1 MQLDV
6 SSSTSLTGVSAR
18 PISFAVP
25 IVVKGALKQ
34 KALSG
39 YVSIGVTD
47 PDNAR
52 CMIEETEI
60 SEYEDSPGSPWAR
73 DPPTRNPRR
82 TYNNRRLYAYR
93 APWAAAAQ
101 PCTERRNPS
110 PLRSRAGSV
119 PNRSLDGVTFNREGA
134 ILLQVFEASV
144 VAADLPKEGSPPGP
158 FVPMLSAVMK
168 CGAATQPKTNALR
181 PVRRRRRPPGYSVR
195 CRHRALENR
204 FKPKADL
211 G

>member
-60 SEYEDSPGSPWAR
+60 SE
-73 DPPTRNPRR
+73 
-82 TYNNRRLYAYR
+82 
-93 APWAAAAQ
+93 
-101 PCTERRNPS
+101 
-110 PLRSRAGSV
+110 
-119 PNRSLDGVTFNREGA
+119 
-134 ILLQVFEASV
+134 
-144 VAADLPKEGSPPGP
+144 
-158 FVPMLSAVMK
+158 
-168 CGAATQPKTNALR
+168 
-181 PVRRRRRPPGYSVR
+181 
-195 CRHRALENR
+195 
-204 FKPKADL
+204 
-211 G
+211 